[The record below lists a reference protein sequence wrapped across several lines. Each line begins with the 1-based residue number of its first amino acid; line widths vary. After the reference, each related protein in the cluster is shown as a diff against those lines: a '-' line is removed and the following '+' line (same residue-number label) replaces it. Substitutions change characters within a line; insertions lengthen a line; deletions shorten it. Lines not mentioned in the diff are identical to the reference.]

1 MYGFDVL
8 VFEGLHGDVEV
19 DCPGAVDYGCEFG
32 AKLGDVRFAEAEV
45 RTAEIAGESEDF
57 ASLLFVEG

>member
-1 MYGFDVL
+1 
-8 VFEGLHGDVEV
+8 
-19 DCPGAVDYGCEFG
+19 VDYGCEFG

-45 RTAEIAGESEDF
+45 RTAEIAGQSEDF